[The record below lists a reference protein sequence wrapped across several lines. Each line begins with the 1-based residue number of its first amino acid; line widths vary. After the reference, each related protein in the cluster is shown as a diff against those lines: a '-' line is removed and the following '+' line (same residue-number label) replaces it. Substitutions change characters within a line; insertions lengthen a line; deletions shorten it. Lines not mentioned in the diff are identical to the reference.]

1 MLRAEKYLE
10 NYYKQYPSDC
20 HSKFL
25 QTFGCYM
32 YFNTIYNEIKKYKI
46 NDNIDFFNFIVDEYY
61 QKAVKNYFTYTR
73 SEIVNGIFQ
82 TNLKQ
87 YNKLKDLDFIINIVT
102 TNSPK
107 NERLKGIYNFEKE
120 EFIVSKNKD
129 ITKRKFILYFK
140 TGDSNHTNF
149 NDSTKVG
156 VDIFQLCVIYKVLK
170 KLIDDRFIKNFNDVL
185 IIPKF
190 KNHIPEF
197 IKKDLGYNVEW
208 KSHVDYLNECCLY
221 SNPFHFYG
229 GTIESAFAKTK
240 PIICSTI
247 AIQKPYVKHFE
258 DYFYMPFY
266 YHKGKVFDKE
276 IKVDGYDGDKE
287 LQMRYGEK
295 GFNYCERMMKKA
307 KNNSLKSLITTLVD
321 RIVFLDKTL

>member
-1 MLRAEKYLE
+1 MLRAEKYLD
-10 NYYKQYPSDC
+10 NYYKQYPNDC
-20 HSKFL
+20 YSRFL
-25 QTFGCYM
+25 KSFGCYM
-32 YFNTIYNEIKKYKI
+32 YFDTIYNEIKKYKI
-46 NDNIDFFNFIVDEYY
+46 KNNIDFFNFIIDEHYNDV
-61 QKAVKNYFTYTR
+61 VKDFITYNK
-73 SEIVNGIFQ
+73 SEVINSVFY

-87 YNKLKDLDFIINIVT
+87 YNKLKDQDFCINIVT

-120 EFIVSKNKD
+120 EFIVNKNKD
-129 ITKRKFILYFK
+129 VTKRKFILYFK
-140 TGDSNHTNF
+140 TGDTNHTNF

-156 VDIFQLCVIYKVLK
+156 VDIFQLCIIYKVLK
-170 KLIDDRFIKNFNDVL
+170 KLIDDRYIKNFNDIL

-190 KNHIPEF
+190 ENHIPEF

-208 KSHVDYLNECCLY
+208 KSH
-221 SNPFHFYG
+221 
-229 GTIESAFAKTK
+229 
-240 PIICSTI
+240 
-247 AIQKPYVKHFE
+247 E

-266 YHKGKVFDKE
+266 YHKGKVFDHE

-287 LQMRYGEK
+287 LQMRTGEK

-307 KNNSLKSLITTLVD
+307 KNNSIKSLITTLID